1 MKFFKHFTD
10 AHEGH
15 THSTLFEQMG
25 HMGPSCYW
33 ILVELCAKKLEKE
46 DHEEFTEAHC
56 HFRFHERVLR
66 TKLRVSPRN
75 LRKFLNI
82 CSELSQV
89 FSTFTKNTVEINFP
103 KLLESLDRDSK
114 RARQDRG
121 QPAPKKKIKIKN
133 KEADFANLDWR
144 EAAKEVQVMLAK
156 YGDWSKSEAEVRDH
170 LGDSVFDIACRA
182 GTHKMRALPLNAFA
196 LPVII
201 GMLKDT
207 NNQLRLKGVAN
218 ET

>member
-15 THSTLFEQMG
+15 TLSTLFEQMG

-33 ILVELCAKKLEKE
+33 TLVELCAKKLEKE

-56 HFRFHERVLR
+56 QFRFHERVLR

-89 FSTFTKNTVEINFP
+89 FSSFAKNTVEINFP

-114 RARQDRG
+114 RARQERG
-121 QPAPKKKIKIKN
+121 LPAPKKKIKNKN
-133 KEADFANLDWR
+133 KETDVAFLNWR
-144 EAAKEVQVMLAK
+144 EEALNIQAMLAK

-170 LGDSVFDIACRA
+170 LGDTVFNLACRA
-182 GTHKMRALPLNAFA
+182 GTHKMRMLPPNSFSVPA
-196 LPVII
+196 II
-201 GMLKDT
+201 GMLKDA
-207 NNQLRLKGVAN
+207 NNQLRLTGVH
-218 ET
+218 E